1 MIKNT
6 ETQHVPGLASRLSF
20 QVTILSTPTDHT
32 ECVDAFWRKIPLND
46 CFKDGETL
54 LLI

>member
-1 MIKNT
+1 MIKDT
-6 ETQHVPGLASRLSF
+6 ETQHVPGLAWRLSF

-46 CFKDGETL
+46 YFEDGETL